1 MIYSQL
7 MIKNNADAFENLQ
20 VRLEFVHQ
28 TAAIFG
34 DINLTENSLK
44 RSPDD
49 AALVSSTSGA
59 GSNSGQQENGE
70 NRLLSEGNG
79 LLIVFNICFIY
90 FSKR

>member
-44 RSPDD
+44 RSLDD

>member
-1 MIYSQL
+1 
-7 MIKNNADAFENLQ
+7 MIKNNPDAFENLQ

-28 TAAIFG
+28 TAAFFG
-34 DINLTENSLK
+34 DFNLTENSSK
-44 RSPDD
+44 RSPDN
-49 AALVSSTSGA
+49 ASSVSSTSGA

>member
-34 DINLTENSLK
+34 DFNLTENSSK

-49 AALVSSTSGA
+49 AASVSSTSGA
-59 GSNSGQQENGE
+59 GPS
-70 NRLLSEGNG
+70 
-79 LLIVFNICFIY
+79 LLIFLLFLQLYNSVEFDC
-90 FSKR
+90 

>member
-7 MIKNNADAFENLQ
+7 MIKNNPDAFENLQ

-79 LLIVFNICFIY
+79 HLIVFNICFIY